1 MAQGRP
7 RSRNTMAYRRRKKK
21 AKIVLTIICLVV
33 LLVVF
38 MVGMTVVAMPYESVD
53 LCDLAVVEY
62 TGYNTAGE
70 AVATMDDEKV
80 VELMATLKEDY
91 NDATFH
97 NKKPSDEDYLKFRQ
111 SLNVSIDKAVG
122 LSNGS
127 VINLT
132 CSYDEDLAKLLKL
145 DIDCASTQI
154 TVGGLP
160 TVTKL
165 SVDQVFEDLEVDFT
179 GVSPNLTMT
188 MVNNSTNPL
197 IRQMGFEIQNPKEFY
212 AQGDVVTVAARFT
225 DEQCME
231 TQYIVDAPIEECVR
245 EYEVN
250 ANSKY
255 IDDASQLPSSLIE
268 EAITEGKRAF
278 KDANEYGVRIFCEAN
293 LVPVYINK
301 KATFEYGNPN
311 VVSAYF
317 KTVFPEK
324 AGNISN
330 DYNDLDI
337 IYSVV
342 ITQADGVSCTAY
354 AAVRFSNIIKNDDGT
369 FTYDFSNPK
378 ILSESYFAAR
388 VKKNVTDS
396 YANTHDIEKVR

>member
-7 RSRNTMAYRRRKKK
+7 RSKNSLAYRRRKRKV
-21 AKIVLTIICLVV
+21 KIVLTVTVLVA
-33 LLVVF
+33 LLAAF
-38 MVGMTVVAMPYESVD
+38 MIAMVVVAKPYESVD
-53 LCDLAVVEY
+53 LCDLAVIEY
-62 TGYNTAGE
+62 GGYNTAGE
-70 AVATMDDEKV
+70 ANVSMDDERV
-80 VELMATLKEDY
+80 VELMASLKEDY

-97 NKKPSDEDYLKFRQ
+97 SKKPSDEDYLKFRQ
-111 SLNVSIDKAVG
+111 SLSVSLDTTNG

-127 VINLT
+127 VINMT
-132 CSYDEDLAKLLKL
+132 CSYDEELAKLLKL
-145 DIDCASTQI
+145 DVECDTRQI

-165 SVDQVFEDLEVDFT
+165 SVDQVFENLEVDFT

-188 MVNNSTNPL
+188 MVNNSPNPL
-197 IRQMGFEIQNPKEFY
+197 ISQMSFEILNPKEFY
-212 AQGDVVTVAARFT
+212 SQGDVVSVMAHYTQ
-225 DEQCME
+225 EQCLASS
-231 TQYIVDAPIEECVR
+231 YIVDASPDDCVKD
-245 EYEVN
+245 YEVV
-250 ANSKY
+250 ADSKY
-255 IDDASQLPSSLIE
+255 VDEASQLPSSLID
-268 EAITEGKRAF
+268 EAVSAGKKAF

-301 KATFEYGNPN
+301 KATFEYGEPKL
-311 VVSAYF
+311 VSAYF
-317 KTVFPEK
+317 KTIFPDK
-324 AGNISN
+324 AGNIAY

-354 AAVRFSNIIKNDDGT
+354 AAVRFSNIIKNDNGT
-369 FTYDFSNPK
+369 FNYDFSDPK